1 MSLPSSSN
9 GKGKSTGRD
18 NDAEEDMRKGPWTP
32 EEDEI
37 LAAYVIKHGEGNW
50 NIVQNNTGLY
60 RCGKSCRLRWTNH
73 LRPNLRKGPFSKD
86 EQRVVVEMH
95 ARLGNK
101 WSKMAQQLP
110 GRTDNEIKNFWHTR
124 RKKLERVKMPLYPP
138 HLKVLHDD
146 QGCSSR
152 QQPNA
157 SPSQEDEFEKP
168 EEKFKTQKPS
178 QEHPP
183 YTPSIGFISESIPP
197 SIGFI
202 SESIPHEQASDSP
215 IMPPSEPLHDS
226 DILYYNSLGTTS
238 TDSGLLDYYEFQ
250 DDCWCGRCD
259 CLSRTPFISLPM
271 VSELPPFPGE
281 ETYQEP
287 VYESFD
293 TMAQYQSEPVSPR
306 SSGLLESI
314 FYPPKILDGSDNN
327 FSAMNPCETRL
338 DDVENKNQNQRE
350 ETSVEPNTEASHDK
364 YESATM
370 DSLFEIAGKSMF
382 PGP

>member
-1 MSLPSSSN
+1 
-9 GKGKSTGRD
+9 
-18 NDAEEDMRKGPWTP
+18 
-32 EEDEI
+32 
-37 LAAYVIKHGEGNW
+37 
-50 NIVQNNTGLY
+50 
-60 RCGKSCRLRWTNH
+60 
-73 LRPNLRKGPFSKD
+73 
-86 EQRVVVEMH
+86 
-95 ARLGNK
+95 
-101 WSKMAQQLP
+101 
-110 GRTDNEIKNFWHTR
+110 
-124 RKKLERVKMPLYPP
+124 
-138 HLKVLHDD
+138 
-146 QGCSSR
+146 
-152 QQPNA
+152 
-157 SPSQEDEFEKP
+157 
-168 EEKFKTQKPS
+168 
-178 QEHPP
+178 
-183 YTPSIGFISESIPP
+183 
-197 SIGFI
+197 
-202 SESIPHEQASDSP
+202 
-215 IMPPSEPLHDS
+215 
-226 DILYYNSLGTTS
+226 
-238 TDSGLLDYYEFQ
+238 
-250 DDCWCGRCD
+250 
-259 CLSRTPFISLPM
+259 M